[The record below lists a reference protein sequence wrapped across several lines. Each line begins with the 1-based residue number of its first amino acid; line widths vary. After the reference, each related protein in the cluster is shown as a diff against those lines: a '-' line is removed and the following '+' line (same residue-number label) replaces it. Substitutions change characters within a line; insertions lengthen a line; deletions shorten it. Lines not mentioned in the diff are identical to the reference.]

1 VSTSLSLE
9 NAVVELDRVGVRYS
23 NGFQALVNVT
33 LQVYKGDFLGLIGPN
48 GSGKT
53 TMISTI
59 LSLIKP
65 TTGSVKLFG
74 EPLNRKNLRRV
85 GYVPQKTMLS
95 DTIFPSTVFETV
107 LMGRVVHTGLFH
119 RYGRADYRKVD
130 EELEHLSIHDLRNR
144 KIGELSGGQSQRVL
158 LAKALASDPKLLILD
173 EPTSGVDTRSA
184 AEFYDTLKHLN
195 RDHGIT
201 VMLVSHDIG
210 LVTKLSNRVA
220 CLSGGV
226 CFQGSTYDF
235 MNNPA
240 ILAEVYGYPVEL
252 VKHGH
257 G

>member
-1 VSTSLSLE
+1 LKNV
-9 NAVVELDRVGVRYS
+9 VVELEKVGVRYS
-23 NGFQALVNVT
+23 NGFQALLDAT
-33 LQVYKGDFLGLIGPN
+33 LQVYEGDFLGLIGPN

-59 LSLIKP
+59 LGLVKATS
-65 TTGSVKLFG
+65 GSVKLFG

-107 LMGRVVHTGLFH
+107 LMGRVVHTGLLH
-119 RYGRADYRKVD
+119 RYGRADYRKV
-130 EELEHLSIHDLRNR
+130 ENELEHLSIHDLRNR

-158 LAKALASDPKLLILD
+158 LAKALASDPELLILD
-173 EPTSGVDTRSA
+173 EPTSGVDMRSA

-195 RDHGIT
+195 RDHGIA

-220 CLSGGV
+220 CLNGGV
-226 CFQGSTYDF
+226 CFQGSTHDF
-235 MNNPA
+235 MNTPSV
-240 ILAEVYGYPVEL
+240 LAEVYGYPVEV

>member
-1 VSTSLSLE
+1 LE
-9 NAVVELDRVGVRYS
+9 NAVVELEKAGVRYS
-23 NGFQALVNVT
+23 NGFQALVDVT
-33 LQVYKGDFLGLIGPN
+33 LQVYEGDFLGLIGPN

-53 TMISTI
+53 TMISVI
-59 LSLIKP
+59 LGLVKA
-65 TTGSVKLFG
+65 TAGSVKLFG
-74 EPLNRKNLRRV
+74 ESPNRKNLKRV

-107 LMGRVVHTGLFH
+107 LMGRVVHTGLLH
-119 RYGRADYRKVD
+119 RYGKADYRKV
-130 EELEHLSIHDLRNR
+130 EKELEHLSIYDLRDR

-158 LAKALASDPKLLILD
+158 LAKALASDPELLILD

-220 CLSGGV
+220 CLNGGV
-226 CFQGSTYDF
+226 CYQGSTHDLLT
-235 MNNPA
+235 NPGV
-240 ILAEVYGYPVEL
+240 LAEVYGYPVDL
-252 VKHGH
+252 VRHGH

>member
-1 VSTSLSLE
+1 LE
-9 NAVVELDRVGVRYS
+9 NAVVESENVGVRYS
-23 NGFQALVNVT
+23 NGLQALLDAT
-33 LQVYKGDFLGLIGPN
+33 LQVYEGDFLGLIGPN

-53 TMISTI
+53 TMIGVI
-59 LSLIKP
+59 LGLVKP

-107 LMGRVVHTGLFH
+107 LMGRVVRTGLLH
-119 RYGRADYRKVD
+119 RYGRADYRKV
-130 EELEHLSIHDLRNR
+130 ESELEHLSIHDLRNR

-158 LAKALASDPKLLILD
+158 LAKALASDPELLILD

-184 AEFYDTLKHLN
+184 AEFYDTLQHLN

-210 LVTKLSNRVA
+210 LISKLSNRVV
-220 CLSGGV
+220 CLNGGV

-235 MNNPA
+235 MNNPSV
-240 ILAEVYGYPVEL
+240 LAEVYGYNVEL

>member
-1 VSTSLSLE
+1 MSLGLE
-9 NAVVELDRVGVRYS
+9 NTVVELEKVGVRYS

-53 TMISTI
+53 TMISVI
-59 LSLIKP
+59 LGLAKP

-74 EPLNRKNLRRV
+74 EPLNRRNLKRV

-107 LMGRVVHTGLFH
+107 LMGRVVHTGLLQ
-119 RYGRADYRKVD
+119 RYGRADYRKVE
-130 EELEHLSIHDLRNR
+130 EELEHLSIYDLRNR

-158 LAKALASDPKLLILD
+158 LAKALASDPQLLILD
-173 EPTSGVDTRSA
+173 EPTSGVDTRSSS
-184 AEFYDTLKHLN
+184 EFYDTLRHLN
-195 RDHGIT
+195 RDHGIA

-226 CFQGSTYDF
+226 CYQGSTRDF
-235 MNNPA
+235 MNNPSV
-240 ILAEVYGYPVEL
+240 LAEVYGYPVEL

-257 G
+257 D

>member
-1 VSTSLSLE
+1 VSLE
-9 NAVVELDRVGVRYS
+9 KPIVELKKVGVRYS
-23 NGFQALVNVT
+23 SGLQALVDVT
-33 LQVYKGDFLGLIGPN
+33 LQVYRGDFLGLIGPN

-59 LSLIKP
+59 LGLLKP
-65 TTGSVKLFG
+65 ATGSVNLFG

-85 GYVPQKTMLS
+85 GYVPQKAILS

-107 LMGRVVHTGLFH
+107 LMGRVVHKGLLQ
-119 RYGRADYRKVD
+119 RYGRADYQRVRD
-130 EELEHLSIHDLRNR
+130 ELEHLSISDLRDR

-158 LAKALASDPKLLILD
+158 LAKALASDPELLILD
-173 EPTSGVDTRSA
+173 EPTSGVDARSA
-184 AEFYDTLKHLN
+184 TEFYDTLKHLN

-210 LVTKLSNRVA
+210 LVSRLSNRVA

-226 CFQGSTYDF
+226 CFQGSTFDF
-235 MNNPA
+235 MNNPS

-257 G
+257 A

>member
-1 VSTSLSLE
+1 LE
-9 NAVVELDRVGVRYS
+9 NAVVESENVGVRYS
-23 NGFQALVNVT
+23 NGLQALVDAT
-33 LQVYKGDFLGLIGPN
+33 LQVYEGDFLGLIGPN

-53 TMISTI
+53 TMIGVI
-59 LSLIKP
+59 LGLVKP

-107 LMGRVVHTGLFH
+107 LMGRVVHTGLLH
-119 RYGRADYRKVD
+119 RYGRADYRKV
-130 EELEHLSIHDLRNR
+130 ESELEHLSIHDLRNR

-158 LAKALASDPKLLILD
+158 LAKALASDPELLILD

-184 AEFYDTLKHLN
+184 AEFYDTLQHLN

-210 LVTKLSNRVA
+210 LITKLSNRVA
-220 CLSGGV
+220 CLNGGV

-235 MNNPA
+235 MNNPSV
-240 ILAEVYGYPVEL
+240 LAEVYGYNVEL

>member
-1 VSTSLSLE
+1 MES
-9 NAVVELDRVGVRYS
+9 AVVELEKVGVRHS
-23 NGFQALVNVT
+23 NGFQALVDAT
-33 LQVYKGDFLGLIGPN
+33 LQVYEGDFLGLIGPN

-59 LSLIKP
+59 LGLIKP
-65 TTGSVKLFG
+65 TSGSVKLFG

-107 LMGRVVHTGLFH
+107 LMGRVVHTGLLH
-119 RYGRADYRKVD
+119 RYAKADYRKVQN
-130 EELEHLSIHDLRNR
+130 ELEHLSIYDLRNR

-158 LAKALASDPKLLILD
+158 LAKALASDPELLILD
-173 EPTSGVDTRSA
+173 EPTSGVDARSA
-184 AEFYDTLKHLN
+184 TEFYDTLKHLN
-195 RDHGIT
+195 RDHGIA

-226 CFQGSTYDF
+226 CYQGSTYDF
-235 MNNPA
+235 MNNPS

>member
-1 VSTSLSLE
+1 MSAILNSET
-9 NAVVELDRVGVRYS
+9 VVVQLDEVGVRYS
-23 NGFQALVNVT
+23 NGFQALLNVN
-33 LQVYKGDFLGLIGPN
+33 LQVYQGDFLGLIGPN

-59 LSLIKP
+59 LGLVKP
-65 TTGSVKLFG
+65 TIGSVKLFG

-85 GYVPQKTMLS
+85 GYVPQKTILS
-95 DTIFPSTVFETV
+95 DSIFPSTVFETV
-107 LMGRVVHTGLFH
+107 LMGRVVHAGLLH
-119 RYGRADYRKVD
+119 RYRRADYQKVED
-130 EELEHLSIHDLRNR
+130 ELEHLSINDLRDR

-173 EPTSGVDTRSA
+173 EPTSGVDTRSS
-184 AEFYDTLKHLN
+184 AEFYDTLEHLN

-210 LVTKLSNRVA
+210 LITKLSNRVA
-220 CLSGGV
+220 CLNGGV
-226 CFQGSTYDF
+226 CFQGSTHDLLSD
-235 MNNPA
+235 PSV
-240 ILAEVYGYPVEL
+240 LADVYGRPVEL

>member
-1 VSTSLSLE
+1 MPGSE
-9 NAVVELDRVGVRYS
+9 NAVVELEKVGVRYS
-23 NGFQALVNVT
+23 NGFQALVDVT
-33 LQVYKGDFLGLIGPN
+33 LQVYKADFLGLIGPN

-59 LSLIKP
+59 LGLIKN
-65 TTGSVKLFG
+65 TSGSVRLFG

-107 LMGRVVHTGLFH
+107 LMGRVVHTGLLH
-119 RYGRADYRKVD
+119 RYGRSDYRKVD
-130 EELEHLSIHDLRNR
+130 DELEHLSISNLRNR

-173 EPTSGVDTRSA
+173 EPTSGVDARSA

-195 RDHGIT
+195 RDHKIT

-210 LVTKLSNRVA
+210 LVSKFSNRVA

-226 CFQGSTYDF
+226 CFQGTTHDF
-235 MNNPA
+235 VKNPSV
-240 ILAEVYGYPVEL
+240 LAEVYGYPVEL

-257 G
+257 D

>member
-1 VSTSLSLE
+1 ME
-9 NAVVELDRVGVRYS
+9 NAVVELEKVGVRHS
-23 NGFQALVNVT
+23 NGFQALADAT
-33 LQVYKGDFLGLIGPN
+33 LQVYKEDFLGLIGPN

-59 LSLIKP
+59 LGLVKP

-107 LMGRVVHTGLFH
+107 LMGRTVHTGLLH
-119 RYGRADYRKVD
+119 RYCKADYRKV
-130 EELEHLSIHDLRNR
+130 EEQLEHLSISGLHDR

-158 LAKALASDPKLLILD
+158 LAKALASDPELLILD

-195 RDHGIT
+195 RDHRIT

-220 CLSGGV
+220 CLNGGV
-226 CFQGSTYDF
+226 CFQGSTHDF
-235 MNNPA
+235 MNNPSA
-240 ILAEVYGYPVEL
+240 LADVYGYPVEL

-257 G
+257 D